1 MRKIKIYILVQKKE
15 KTKHVTARDINDMDK
30 KNNANNMQNV
40 NIYANA
46 KQHRNE
52 WTMHSQAKLCVCVC
66 ALYTTSEQL
75 TSI

>member
-1 MRKIKIYILVQKKE
+1 MHTKNKRCEKLKYIYTSSKERKNH
-15 KTKHVTARDINDMDK
+15 TCNTARDINDMGK

-52 WTMHSQAKLCVCVC
+52 
-66 ALYTTSEQL
+66 
-75 TSI
+75 

>member
-1 MRKIKIYILVQKKE
+1 M
-15 KTKHVTARDINDMDK
+15 HVTARDINDMK

-52 WTMHSQAKLCVCVC
+52 
-66 ALYTTSEQL
+66 
-75 TSI
+75 